1 MGRLIMGLATVIWLV
16 LKGIVFV
23 VKIVTTYFLKCGRDL
38 AKEIRL
44 EWKNRELDD
53 EIY

>member
-1 MGRLIMGLATVIWLV
+1 MFRMIMGIATVIWLA

-23 VKIVTTYFLKCGRDL
+23 VKIVITYFLKCGRDL
-38 AKEIRL
+38 AKEIRQ
-44 EWKNRELDD
+44 EWQNRELDD

>member
-1 MGRLIMGLATVIWLV
+1 MSRMIMGLATLVWLV

-23 VKIVTTYFLKCGRDL
+23 VKIVITYFFKCGRDI

-44 EWKNRELDD
+44 EWKHRELDD